1 MKKFLKCRVTI
12 FLALFWIGL
21 SAIGYMGKDTI
32 YRDYTEDVRKT
43 PYFVLVFDGIR
54 DGIYPWELKGEELA
68 EQPLENPDLGQ
79 LPPAT
84 EETETEDAVG
94 TEAVP
99 QAPETE
105 APEQPTEVLPP
116 PEPLPPQTKE
126 FIAVGD
132 DYFDD
137 AVFIGDS
144 RTVGLHDYGGLDQA
158 TFFATV
164 GLNVYDMWSQRFC
177 EVDGE
182 KLTLEEALS
191 RRQGLHD
198 YGGLDQAT
206 FFATVGLN
214 VYDMWSQRFCEV
226 DGEKLTLEE
235 ALSRRQ
241 YKKIY
246 FQIGINEM
254 GRGTVDTFMQAY
266 EESVRK
272 FQQLQPDAIIYVQ
285 GIMRVTKEKSD
296 KDKIFNNP
304 GIQVRNEAY
313 EESVRKFQQLQP
325 DAIIYVQGIMR
336 VTKEKSDKD
345 KIFNNPGIQV
355 RNERIAQLADN
366 VKIFYIDVNEVVCD
380 DTGNLRKELTFDNLH
395 LYGSKY
401 YIWVDFLKTKG
412 VAIE

>member
-12 FLALFWIGL
+12 FLALFWIGF

-43 PYFVLVFDGIR
+43 PYFVLVLDGIC
-54 DGIYPWELKGEELA
+54 DGIYPWALKGEELA
-68 EQPLENPDLGQ
+68 EQPLENPDSAQ
-79 LPPAT
+79 LPPVT
-84 EETETEDAVG
+84 EEPQTGASVGTETEV
-94 TEAVP
+94 
-99 QAPETE
+99 Q
-105 APEQPTEVLPP
+105 EQPTEVLPP
-116 PEPLPPQTKE
+116 PEPLPPPTKE
-126 FIAVGD
+126 FITVGD

-144 RTVGLHDYGGLDQA
+144 RTVGLHDYGGLD
-158 TFFATV
+158 
-164 GLNVYDMWSQRFC
+164 
-177 EVDGE
+177 
-182 KLTLEEALS
+182 K
-191 RRQGLHD
+191 
-198 YGGLDQAT
+198 AT

-285 GIMRVTKEKSD
+285 GIMRVT
-296 KDKIFNNP
+296 
-304 GIQVRNEAY
+304 R
-313 EESVRKFQQLQP
+313 
-325 DAIIYVQGIMR
+325 
-336 VTKEKSDKD
+336 EKSDKD

-366 VKIFYIDVNEVVCD
+366 MKIFYIDVNEVVCD

-412 VAIE
+412 IAIE

>member
-1 MKKFLKCRVTI
+1 
-12 FLALFWIGL
+12 
-21 SAIGYMGKDTI
+21 MGKDTI

-43 PYFVLVFDGIR
+43 PYFVLVLDGIR
-54 DGIYPWELKGEELA
+54 DGIYPWALKGEELA
-68 EQPLENPDLGQ
+68 EQPLENPDSEQ
-79 LPPAT
+79 LPPVT
-84 EETETEDAVG
+84 EEPQTGAPVGTETEV
-94 TEAVP
+94 
-99 QAPETE
+99 Q
-105 APEQPTEVLPP
+105 EQPTEVLPP
-116 PEPLPPQTKE
+116 PEPLPPPTKE
-126 FIAVGD
+126 FITVGD

-144 RTVGLHDYGGLDQA
+144 RTVGLHDYGGLD
-158 TFFATV
+158 
-164 GLNVYDMWSQRFC
+164 
-177 EVDGE
+177 
-182 KLTLEEALS
+182 K
-191 RRQGLHD
+191 
-198 YGGLDQAT
+198 AT

-304 GIQVRNEAY
+304 GIQVRNE
-313 EESVRKFQQLQP
+313 
-325 DAIIYVQGIMR
+325 
-336 VTKEKSDKD
+336 
-345 KIFNNPGIQV
+345 
-355 RNERIAQLADN
+355 RIAQLADN
-366 VKIFYIDVNEVVCD
+366 MKIFYIDVNEVVCD

-412 VAIE
+412 IAIE

>member
-1 MKKFLKCRVTI
+1 M
-12 FLALFWIGL
+12 
-21 SAIGYMGKDTI
+21 
-32 YRDYTEDVRKT
+32 
-43 PYFVLVFDGIR
+43 
-54 DGIYPWELKGEELA
+54 
-68 EQPLENPDLGQ
+68 
-79 LPPAT
+79 T
-84 EETETEDAVG
+84 EEPRRERRSVRR
-94 TEAVP
+94 
-99 QAPETE
+99 QRYR
-105 APEQPTEVLPP
+105 QPTEVLPP
-116 PEPLPPQTKE
+116 PEPLPPPTKE
-126 FIAVGD
+126 FITVGD

-144 RTVGLHDYGGLDQA
+144 RTVGLHDYGGLD
-158 TFFATV
+158 
-164 GLNVYDMWSQRFC
+164 
-177 EVDGE
+177 
-182 KLTLEEALS
+182 K
-191 RRQGLHD
+191 
-198 YGGLDQAT
+198 AT

-304 GIQVRNEAY
+304 GIQVRNE
-313 EESVRKFQQLQP
+313 
-325 DAIIYVQGIMR
+325 
-336 VTKEKSDKD
+336 
-345 KIFNNPGIQV
+345 
-355 RNERIAQLADN
+355 RIAQLADN
-366 VKIFYIDVNEVVCD
+366 MKIFYIDVNEVVCD

-412 VAIE
+412 IAIE

>member
-12 FLALFWIGL
+12 FLALFWIGF

-32 YRDYTEDVRKT
+32 YRNYTEDVRKT
-43 PYFVLVFDGIR
+43 PYFVLVLDGIR
-54 DGIYPWELKGEELA
+54 DGIYPWALKGEELA
-68 EQPLENPDLGQ
+68 EQPLENPDSAQ
-79 LPPAT
+79 LPPVT
-84 EETETEDAVG
+84 EEPQTGEPVGTETEV
-94 TEAVP
+94 
-99 QAPETE
+99 Q
-105 APEQPTEVLPP
+105 EQPTEVLPP
-116 PEPLPPQTKE
+116 PEPLPPPTKE
-126 FIAVGD
+126 FITVGD

-144 RTVGLHDYGGLDQA
+144 RTVGLHDYGGLDKA
-158 TFFATV
+158 A
-164 GLNVYDMWSQRFC
+164 
-177 EVDGE
+177 
-182 KLTLEEALS
+182 
-191 RRQGLHD
+191 
-198 YGGLDQAT
+198 

-304 GIQVRNEAY
+304 GIQVRNE
-313 EESVRKFQQLQP
+313 
-325 DAIIYVQGIMR
+325 
-336 VTKEKSDKD
+336 
-345 KIFNNPGIQV
+345 
-355 RNERIAQLADN
+355 RIAQLADN
-366 VKIFYIDVNEVVCD
+366 MKIFYIDVNEVVCD

-412 VAIE
+412 IAIE

>member
-43 PYFVLVFDGIR
+43 PYFVLVLDGIR
-54 DGIYPWELKGEELA
+54 DGIYPWALKGEELA
-68 EQPLENPDLGQ
+68 EQPLENPDFGQ
-79 LPPAT
+79 LPADP
-84 EETETEDAVG
+84 EETETEETVG

-105 APEQPTEVLPP
+105 ASEQPTEALSP
-116 PEPLPPQTKE
+116 PEPLPPPTKE

-144 RTVGLHDYGGLDQA
+144 RTV
-158 TFFATV
+158 
-164 GLNVYDMWSQRFC
+164 
-177 EVDGE
+177 
-182 KLTLEEALS
+182 
-191 RRQGLHD
+191 GLHD

-296 KDKIFNNP
+296 
-304 GIQVRNEAY
+304 Q
-313 EESVRKFQQLQP
+313 
-325 DAIIYVQGIMR
+325 
-336 VTKEKSDKD
+336 D

-412 VAIE
+412 IAIE

>member
-12 FLALFWIGL
+12 FLALFWIGF

-32 YRDYTEDVRKT
+32 YQDYTEDVRKT
-43 PYFVLVFDGIR
+43 PYFVLVLDGIR
-54 DGIYPWELKGEELA
+54 DGIYPWALNGEELA
-68 EQPLENPDLGQ
+68 EQPLENADSAQ
-79 LPPAT
+79 LPPVT
-84 EETETEDAVG
+84 EEPQTGAPVGTETEV
-94 TEAVP
+94 
-99 QAPETE
+99 Q
-105 APEQPTEVLPP
+105 EQPTEVLPP
-116 PEPLPPQTKE
+116 PEPLPPPTKE
-126 FIAVGD
+126 FITVGD

-144 RTVGLHDYGGLDQA
+144 RTVGLHDYGGLD
-158 TFFATV
+158 
-164 GLNVYDMWSQRFC
+164 
-177 EVDGE
+177 
-182 KLTLEEALS
+182 K
-191 RRQGLHD
+191 
-198 YGGLDQAT
+198 AT

-304 GIQVRNEAY
+304 GIQVRNE
-313 EESVRKFQQLQP
+313 
-325 DAIIYVQGIMR
+325 
-336 VTKEKSDKD
+336 
-345 KIFNNPGIQV
+345 
-355 RNERIAQLADN
+355 RIAQLADN
-366 VKIFYIDVNEVVCD
+366 MKIFYIDVNEVVCD

-412 VAIE
+412 IAIE

>member
-68 EQPLENPDLGQ
+68 QQPLENPDLGQ

-105 APEQPTEVLPP
+105 VQEQPTEVLPP
-116 PEPLPPQTKE
+116 PEPLPPPTKE
-126 FIAVGD
+126 FITVGD

-144 RTVGLHDYGGLDQA
+144 RTVGLHDYGGLD
-158 TFFATV
+158 
-164 GLNVYDMWSQRFC
+164 
-177 EVDGE
+177 
-182 KLTLEEALS
+182 K
-191 RRQGLHD
+191 
-198 YGGLDQAT
+198 AT

-304 GIQVRNEAY
+304 GIQVRNE
-313 EESVRKFQQLQP
+313 
-325 DAIIYVQGIMR
+325 
-336 VTKEKSDKD
+336 
-345 KIFNNPGIQV
+345 
-355 RNERIAQLADN
+355 RIAQLADN
-366 VKIFYIDVNEVVCD
+366 MKIFYIDVNEVVCD

-412 VAIE
+412 IAIE